1 MAAAPLYDR
10 IAWHEGMLLA
20 PQHFQQESARVD
32 ALVAWQALAAQ
43 PQAWGVRR
51 LVIDEARLAGG
62 LLRISL
68 LQAILPNGAA
78 VCYDAATAQGATLE
92 LDLAGYAGAMAQG
105 AVPVFLVLGTVR
117 SLRQPGQP
125 TAFRPVASALV
136 EDEVSE
142 ALAEEVP
149 RMAANLA
156 LAAGRAPGAA
166 WVAMQLMT
174 LQKENEI
181 VQRGPY
187 WPAQLE
193 IDAASPIGQ
202 RARRLAAH
210 LRAKAVFLARQS
222 GANAARLEDR
232 VTMLEQRM
240 YLASV
245 GLHLPLLEATLDA
258 PSVPPLALYFALC
271 AQLGALAALRPGA
284 VPLAPPRYV
293 HDDSHAA
300 FGVVL
305 DHLEALASEVSQE
318 WRSQAFNFDG
328 EAFALLLRAEWLGA
342 RLVVGLRGQDERAL
356 ARWMAGATIGSRTVS
371 ASLRDRRMLGAVRI
385 PVDAAP
391 ELGLRASAGC
401 FLFAITVADH
411 VIVAGQDLLIANDGG
426 GADGLRPDDIVLF
439 TKE

>member
-10 IAWHEGMLLA
+10 IQWHEGMLLA

-32 ALVAWQALAAQ
+32 ALVAWHALAAQ
-43 PQAWGVRR
+43 PHAWGVRR

-68 LQAILPNGAA
+68 LEAILPNGAA

-92 LDLAGYAGAMAQG
+92 LDLAGQADAMAQG
-105 AVPVFLVLGTVR
+105 AVPVYLVLGTVR
-117 SLRQPGQP
+117 SLRLPGQP
-125 TAFRPVASALV
+125 STFRPVASALV
-136 EDEVSE
+136 DDEVSE

-156 LAAGRAPGAA
+156 LVAGQAPGAA

-181 VQRGPY
+181 VQRGQY

-193 IDAASPIGQ
+193 IDAASSIGQ
-202 RARRLAAH
+202 RARKLAAH

-232 VTMLEQRM
+232 VAMFEQRM

-258 PSVPPLALYFALC
+258 PSVPPLALYLALC
-271 AQLGALAALRPGA
+271 AQLGTLAAPG
-284 VPLAPPRYV
+284 R
-293 HDDSHAA
+293 SAA
-300 FGVVL
+300 
-305 DHLEALASEVSQE
+305 ALCA
-318 WRSQAFNFDG
+318 
-328 EAFALLLRAEWLGA
+328 
-342 RLVVGLRGQDERAL
+342 
-356 ARWMAGATIGSRTVS
+356 
-371 ASLRDRRMLGAVRI
+371 
-385 PVDAAP
+385 
-391 ELGLRASAGC
+391 
-401 FLFAITVADH
+401 
-411 VIVAGQDLLIANDGG
+411 
-426 GADGLRPDDIVLF
+426 
-439 TKE
+439 